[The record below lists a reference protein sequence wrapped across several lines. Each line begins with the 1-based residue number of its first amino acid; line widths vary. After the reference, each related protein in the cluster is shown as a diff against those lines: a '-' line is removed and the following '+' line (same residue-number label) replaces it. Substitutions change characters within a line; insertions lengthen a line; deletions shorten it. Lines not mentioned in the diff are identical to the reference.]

1 MADLTLDELKL
12 ADQKKLKDLLRHE
25 ASQMF
30 GSASDSVDSLPPKE
44 RQAKIQKK
52 LLTFL
57 MPFRKLFRTS

>member
-12 ADQKKLKDLLRHE
+12 ADQKKLNDLLRHE

-30 GSASDSVDSLPPKE
+30 GSTSYRVDPLPPKD
-44 RQAKIQKK
+44 RQPRTYKR
-52 LLTFL
+52 LVTFL